1 MSNIAIT
8 NVINISVAL
17 PPSGLAPYSI
27 NNLLCITDETPVE
40 ALGGDYKSYA
50 SAADVAADWG
60 SSSETYKAAQA
71 VFSQSPNIL
80 TGGGVF
86 IVMPLLVAETT
97 VDAMIR
103 AKGLVYFGG
112 VATTYDPADDTELQ
126 ADATQAQTM
135 RKLYFYSVS
144 DTAKIAPSGV
154 VDLIRQASQIYARGM
169 YHGDSAQ
176 AYAMKWAYAS
186 RGMSV
191 NFSGTNTTITMNL
204 KSLVGVVS
212 DTTLNQTLVDQ
223 ADASGAEV
231 YGNVSGLAVLLT
243 SGANEFYDNVYNLT
257 WFVGA
262 LEVSGFNYL
271 RQTATKIPQTESGMD
286 GLKGSYRTVC
296 DQAVVNRFV
305 GAGTWTS
312 PDKFGNPEDFDRNI
326 SDFGYFIYSLPLAK
340 QLPADRSLR
349 KAPLTQIAIKYQGAI
364 HSSDVLINVNA

>member
-50 SAADVAADWG
+50 SAADVATDWG
-60 SSSETYKAAQA
+60 TGSQTYKAAQA

-86 IVMPLLVAETT
+86 IVMPLEASETT
-97 VDAMIR
+97 AEAVVR

-112 VATTYDPADDTELQ
+112 FATTYDPADDAEIQ
-126 ADATQAQTM
+126 ADATEAQTS
-135 RKLYFYSVS
+135 RKLYFYSVTDS
-144 DTAKIAPSGV
+144 AKIAPGGV
-154 VDLIRQASQIYARGM
+154 VDLIRQASQTYARGM
-169 YHGDSAQ
+169 YHSVAAD
-176 AYAMKWAYAS
+176 AYSMKWAYAS

-191 NFSGTNTTITMNL
+191 NFSGTNTTITMHL
-204 KSLVGVVS
+204 KQLTGVIP
-212 DTTLNQTLVDQ
+212 DPTLNQTLLDQ
-223 ADASGAEV
+223 AEVAGAET
-231 YGNVSGLAVLLT
+231 YGTISGRPTLLT
-243 SGANEFYDNVYNLT
+243 SGANEYFDNVYNLT

-271 RQTATKIPQTESGMD
+271 AQTATKIPQTEAGMD
-286 GLKGSYRTVC
+286 GLKGAYRSVC
-296 DQAVVNRFV
+296 GQAVTNRFV
-305 GAGTWTS
+305 GAGAWTS

-326 SDFGYFIYSLPLAK
+326 ADFGYYVYSIPLA
-340 QLPADRSLR
+340 QQSPADRAAR

>member
-27 NNLLCITDETPVE
+27 NNLLCITDETPVQ
-40 ALGGDYKSYA
+40 AIGGDYKSYA
-50 SAADVAADWG
+50 SASDVAADWG

-86 IVMPLLVAETT
+86 IVMPLIVDETT
-97 VDAMIR
+97 VEAMIR

-112 VATTYDPADDTELQ
+112 VATTYDPVDDTELQ
-126 ADATQAQTM
+126 ADATQAQTD
-135 RKLYFYSVS
+135 RKLYFYSVTDS
-144 DTAKIAPSGV
+144 AKIAPSGV

-169 YHGDSAQ
+169 YHSVAAD
-176 AYAMKWAYAS
+176 AYAMKWAYAG

-191 NFSGTNTTITMNL
+191 NFSGTNTTITMHL
-204 KSLVGVVS
+204 KQLVGVVP
-212 DTTLNQTLVDQ
+212 DPTLNQTLLDQ
-223 ADASGAEV
+223 AEVAGADV
-231 YGNVSGLAVLLT
+231 YGSIANRATLLT
-243 SGANEFYDNVYNLT
+243 SGANEFFDNVYNLT
-257 WFVGA
+257 WFIGA

-271 RQTATKIPQTESGMD
+271 AQTASKIPQTEAGMD
-286 GLKGSYRTVC
+286 GLKGAYRSVC
-296 DQAVVNRFV
+296 EQAVTNRFV
-305 GAGTWTS
+305 GAGAWTS

-326 SDFGYFIYSLPLAK
+326 SDFGYFVYSVPLAV
-340 QLPADRSLR
+340 QPVADRAAR
-349 KAPLTQIAIKYQGAI
+349 KAPLTQVAIKYQGAI